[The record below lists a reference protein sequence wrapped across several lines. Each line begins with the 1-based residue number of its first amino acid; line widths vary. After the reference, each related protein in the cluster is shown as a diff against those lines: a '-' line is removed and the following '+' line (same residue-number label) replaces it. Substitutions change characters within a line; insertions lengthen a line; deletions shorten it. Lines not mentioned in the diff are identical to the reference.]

1 MTGLT
6 RTFARSLLRRTPTER
21 VPRRK
26 EPAPQDARHK
36 CLARAQT
43 PNAPAGAR
51 KLPGRGELKPTRS
64 LRRVGGASLALLLVG
79 PACASYYEIPIE
91 TPLKPKLDVS
101 RFQRVLIAG
110 FVAGGSDDVDA
121 NLETARLLRSQL
133 RSESRLQVVDAEVLD
148 LLTVARNENDLDYA
162 DNGNGNGNGDGFGE
176 DGDEVAGDLSEE
188 DLEGYEHIFA
198 NISYW
203 RQLGEEHQ
211 NPLIVT
217 GTIHFTPHARAGMVT
232 REREIYDEFGRRRVV
247 PVRAYRD
254 RRGFVLSPKFIF
266 IDGRT
271 GVTLYTERHR
281 EEVLYD
287 SSSNTPALSSYF
299 ELMDRLIPSFLGAL
313 SDQSIR
319 GSRILLK

>member
-6 RTFARSLLRRTPTER
+6 KTF
-21 VPRRK
+21 
-26 EPAPQDARHK
+26 
-36 CLARAQT
+36 
-43 PNAPAGAR
+43 
-51 KLPGRGELKPTRS
+51 
-64 LRRVGGASLALLLVG
+64 ASLAALLVV
-79 PACASYYEIPIE
+79 PACTSYYEIPIE

-133 RSESRLQVVDAEVLD
+133 RTESRLQVVDAEVLD
-148 LLTVARNENDLDYA
+148 LLTVARDESDLDYV
-162 DNGNGNGNGDGFGE
+162 DDGGNGNGNGAGNGDGL
-176 DGDEVAGDLSEE
+176 DEEAAGDLSED
-188 DLEGYEHIFA
+188 DLEEYEYIFA
-198 NISYW
+198 DISYW

-232 REREIYDEFGRRRVV
+232 SEREIYDEFGRRRVV

-271 GVTLYTERHR
+271 GVTLYTEQHR

-287 SSSNTPALSSYF
+287 ASSNTPALSSYF